1 MEFIQLYSYNNFI
14 VAATESTFMEPVMT
28 NQQNISEFIHKLLNE
43 HGYVDEVASSD
54 SLILSGMLDSLAVI
68 HIVVFLEQQFG
79 IDFSEVYFDQTSF
92 DSIDQ
97 ITNFI
102 QANKP
107 S

>member
-1 MEFIQLYSYNNFI
+1 METVMADQLVIREFIQ
-14 VAATESTFMEPVMT
+14 
-28 NQQNISEFIHKLLNE
+28 KLLNE
-43 HGYVDEVASSD
+43 HGYNDEVAPSE
-54 SLILSGMLDSLAVI
+54 SLILSGRLDSLAVI

-79 IDFSEVYFDQTSF
+79 IDFSEVYFDQSSF

>member
-1 MEFIQLYSYNNFI
+1 METVMADQLVIREFIQ
-14 VAATESTFMEPVMT
+14 
-28 NQQNISEFIHKLLNE
+28 KLLNE
-43 HGYVDEVASSD
+43 HGYKDEVTPSE
-54 SLILSGMLDSLAVI
+54 SLILSGLLDSLAVI

-79 IDFSEVYFDQTSF
+79 IDFSEVYFDQASF